1 MNKINIIKQFVKRIF
16 IRHNYPQVKKRGFTL
31 VEALI
36 TIAVFVLALG
46 ATVGMILGLYRAHD
60 FTFQQALAISE
71 AKQGVETM
79 VKEIREARAGD
90 DGSYIIESAEDYEFI
105 FYSDINKDEDTER
118 VRYFIDGTDF
128 KKGVVN
134 PVGGEY
140 SAEENISILSK
151 FVRNSPPIFRYYNG
165 NLEEL
170 LAPARLSE
178 TKLMEVY
185 LVINVDPNRPPIDFV
200 LENFVQLRNLKTN
213 L

>member
-1 MNKINIIKQFVKRIF
+1 MNKINIIKQFVKHIV
-16 IRHNYPQVKKRGFTL
+16 VKSYQQRQNRGFTL
-31 VEALI
+31 IEALI
-36 TIAVFVLALG
+36 TIAIFVLALG
-46 ATVGMILGLYRAHD
+46 ATIGLILGLYRAHD
-60 FTFQQALAISE
+60 YTFQQALAISE

-105 FYSDINKDEDTER
+105 FFSDIDKDGDTEKI
-118 VRYFIDGTDF
+118 RYFIDGTDF
-128 KKGVVN
+128 KKAVTE

-140 SAEENISILSK
+140 GDEENIFILSK
-151 FVRNSPPIFRYYNG
+151 YVRNSPPIFRYYNG

-170 LAPARLSE
+170 PAPARLSE

-185 LVINVDPNRPPIDFV
+185 LVVNVDPNRPPIDFV